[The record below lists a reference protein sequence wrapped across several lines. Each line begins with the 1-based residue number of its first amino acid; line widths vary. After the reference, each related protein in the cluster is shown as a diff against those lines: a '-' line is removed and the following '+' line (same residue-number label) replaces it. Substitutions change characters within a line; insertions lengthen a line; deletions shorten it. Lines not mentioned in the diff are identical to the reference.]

1 MNIVLKQL
9 NIFKLVAQ
17 EKSITAAAKKLF
29 LTKPAV
35 SMALNELEK
44 QLGHQLFDRYNN
56 RLLINEFGL
65 KLQPLADEL
74 LARTQ
79 DISTLF
85 DEKSKLTG
93 QLKIGASDTIGNQVV
108 PFLLKDFRLE
118 TQHTQQRLT
127 ISNSTDIY
135 EKLTK
140 FELDIAL
147 VEGKINHDNL
157 AITSWLSDEMCI
169 VCSPDSPLANTTIK
183 QITDLENQDW
193 IFREEG
199 SGTKHYFM
207 HFLEPKLKSWHMAF
221 QLTNTEAIINSVA
234 AGLGIACLS
243 KIAVIHAV
251 KDKRLTMLPLPKNQI
266 RQYYLVHHKQKY
278 ISPLLQS
285 FIEFSLSW
293 RTELKVFAKGLN

>member
-1 MNIVLKQL
+1 MNIALRQL
-9 NIFKLVAQ
+9 NIFKMVAQ
-17 EKSITAAAKKLF
+17 EKSITLAAKKLF

-35 SMALNELEK
+35 SMALNELEN
-44 QLGHQLFDRYNN
+44 QLGHKLFDRHNN

-65 KLQPLADEL
+65 KLQPLVDEL

-79 DISTLF
+79 DIESLF
-85 DEKSKLTG
+85 DENTSLTG

-108 PFLLKDFRLE
+108 PYLLKDFRLE
-118 TQHTQQRLT
+118 TQHTKQSLC

-135 EKLTK
+135 EKLLK

-147 VEGKINHDNL
+147 VEGKAIYDNL
-157 AITSWLSDEMCI
+157 SVIPWLSDEMCI
-169 VCSPDSPLANTTIK
+169 VCAPDSPLCNIKIK
-183 QITDLENQDW
+183 QVADLENQDW

-207 HFLEPKLKSWHMAF
+207 HFLEPDLKNWRIAF

-243 KIAVIHAV
+243 TLAIAHAV
-251 KDKRLTMLPLPKNQI
+251 KDKRLTMLSLPKNQT
-266 RQYYLVHHKQKY
+266 RQYYLVHHKEKY
-278 ISPLLQS
+278 ISPLLQR
-285 FIEFSLSW
+285 FIAFCQNW
-293 RTELKVFAKGLN
+293 RRD

>member
-1 MNIVLKQL
+1 MNIALRQL
-9 NIFKLVAQ
+9 NIFKMVAQ
-17 EKSITAAAKKLF
+17 EKSITLAAKKLF

-35 SMALNELEK
+35 SMALNELEN
-44 QLGHQLFDRYNN
+44 QLGHKLFDRHNN

-74 LARTQ
+74 LDRTQ
-79 DISTLF
+79 DIESLF
-85 DEKSKLTG
+85 DENTSLTG

-108 PFLLKDFRLE
+108 PYLLKDFRLE
-118 TQHTQQRLT
+118 TRHTKQNLT

-135 EKLTK
+135 EKLAK

-147 VEGKINHDNL
+147 VEGRAKYDNL
-157 AITSWLSDEMCI
+157 SIIPWLSDEMCI
-169 VCSPDSPLANTTIK
+169 VCAPDSPLASIVIK
-183 QITDLENQDW
+183 QIKDLESQYW

-207 HFLEPKLKSWHMAF
+207 HYLEPELKNWRIAF

-234 AGLGIACLS
+234 AGLGIACIS
-243 KIAVIHAV
+243 KLAVANAV
-251 KDKRLTMLPLPKNQI
+251 KDKRLIMLSLPKNQI
-266 RQYYLVHHKQKY
+266 RQYYLVHHKEKY

-285 FIEFSLSW
+285 FIAFCQNW
-293 RTELKVFAKGLN
+293 RTKI

>member
-1 MNIVLKQL
+1 MNIALRQL
-9 NIFKLVAQ
+9 NIFKMVAQ
-17 EKSITAAAKKLF
+17 EKSITLAAKKLF

-35 SMALNELEK
+35 SMALNELEN
-44 QLGHQLFDRYNN
+44 QLGHKLFDRHNN

-74 LARTQ
+74 LDRTQ
-79 DISTLF
+79 DIESLF
-85 DEKSKLTG
+85 DEHTSLTG

-108 PFLLKDFRLE
+108 PYLLKDFRLE
-118 TQHTQQRLT
+118 TRHTKQNLT

-135 EKLTK
+135 EKLAK

-147 VEGKINHDNL
+147 VEGRAKYDNL
-157 AITSWLSDEMCI
+157 SIIPWLSDEMCI
-169 VCSPDSPLANTTIK
+169 VCASDSPLASIVIK
-183 QITDLENQDW
+183 KIKDLESQDW

-207 HFLEPKLKSWHMAF
+207 HFLEPELKNWRIAF

-243 KIAVIHAV
+243 KLAVAHAV
-251 KDKRLTMLPLPKNQI
+251 KDKRLIMLNLPKKQT
-266 RQYYLVHHKQKY
+266 RQYYLVHHKEKY
-278 ISPLLQS
+278 ISPLLQK
-285 FIEFSLSW
+285 FIAFTKDW
-293 RTELKVFAKGLN
+293 RRE

>member
-1 MNIVLKQL
+1 MNIALRQL
-9 NIFKLVAQ
+9 NIFKMVAQ
-17 EKSITAAAKKLF
+17 EKSITLAAKKLF

-35 SMALNELEK
+35 SMALNELEN
-44 QLGHQLFDRYNN
+44 QLGHKLFDRHNN

-74 LARTQ
+74 LSRTQ
-79 DISTLF
+79 DISSLF
-85 DEKSKLTG
+85 DEKTSLTG
-93 QLKIGASDTIGNQVV
+93 QLKIGSSDTIGNQVV
-108 PFLLKDFRLE
+108 PYLLKDFRLK
-118 TQHTQQRLT
+118 TQHTKQSLT

-135 EKLTK
+135 EKLAK

-147 VEGKINHDNL
+147 VEGKINHDKL

-169 VCSPDSPLANTTIK
+169 VCAPDSPLSNKKIK
-183 QITDLENQDW
+183 QIWDLENQDW

-207 HFLEPKLKSWHMAF
+207 HFLEPELKNWHMAF

-243 KIAVIHAV
+243 KLAVTHAV
-251 KDKRLTMLPLPKNQI
+251 KDKRLKMLSLPKNQT
-266 RQYYLVHHKQKY
+266 RQYYLVHHKEKY

-285 FIEFSLSW
+285 FIEFCQNW
-293 RTELKVFAKGLN
+293 RLI

>member
-1 MNIVLKQL
+1 MNIALRQL
-9 NIFKLVAQ
+9 NIFKMVAQ
-17 EKSITAAAKKLF
+17 EKSITLAAKKLF

-35 SMALNELEK
+35 SMALNELEN
-44 QLGHQLFDRYNN
+44 QLGHKLFDRHNN

-74 LARTQ
+74 LSRTQ
-79 DISTLF
+79 DISSLF
-85 DEKSKLTG
+85 DEKTSLTG

-108 PFLLKDFRLE
+108 PYLLKDFRLK
-118 TQHTQQRLT
+118 TQHTKQNLT

-135 EKLTK
+135 EKLAK

-147 VEGKINHDNL
+147 VEGKINHDKL

-169 VCSPDSPLANTTIK
+169 VCAPDSPLSNKKIN
-183 QITDLENQDW
+183 QIWDLENQDW

-207 HFLEPKLKSWHMAF
+207 HFLEPELKNWHMAF

-243 KIAVIHAV
+243 KLAVTHAV
-251 KDKRLTMLPLPKNQI
+251 KDKRLKMLSLPKNQT
-266 RQYYLVHHKQKY
+266 RQYYLVHHKEKY

-285 FIEFSLSW
+285 FIEFCQNW
-293 RTELKVFAKGLN
+293 RLI

>member
-1 MNIVLKQL
+1 MNIALRQL
-9 NIFKLVAQ
+9 NIFKMVAQ

-35 SMALNELEK
+35 SMALNELEN
-44 QLGHQLFDRYNN
+44 QLGHKLFDRHNN

-65 KLQPLADEL
+65 KLQPLTDEL
-74 LARTQ
+74 LARAQ
-79 DISTLF
+79 GISSLF
-85 DEKSKLTG
+85 DEESKLTG

-118 TQHTQQRLT
+118 TQHTQQRLI

-135 EKLTK
+135 EKLAK

-147 VEGKINHDNL
+147 VEGKANHDKL
-157 AITSWLSDEMCI
+157 AITPWLSDEMCI
-169 VCSPDSPLANTTIK
+169 VCAPNSPLAKMKIK
-183 QITDLENQDW
+183 KNSDLDNQAW

-207 HFLEPKLKSWHMAF
+207 HFLEPELKSWHMAF

-243 KIAVIHAV
+243 KLAVIHAV
-251 KDKRLTMLPLPKNQI
+251 KDKRLIMLSLPKNQT
-266 RQYYLVHHKQKY
+266 RQYYLVHHREKY
-278 ISPLLQS
+278 ISPLLQN
-285 FIEFSLSW
+285 FIEFSQNWRDDLS
-293 RTELKVFAKGLN
+293 